1 MNRLRLLGIAFLA
14 ATAASGPAHAEEP
27 KAGFDPAAAKAVT
40 AAIDRDERLAGM
52 LRQCPADLF
61 RREARIWR
69 GVLRSER
76 LSGGSCDARLG
87 ECFEACARRGD
98 ASACFRLA
106 QSLQGHE
113 EAAAPRSWETL
124 YAAASAAGKG
134 AGCTNRAAG
143 IRNGGYDDDP
153 FRDAPE
159 AEKERCQFRSFR
171 IACREG
177 DAWGC
182 AMLGQAYKNGEGTPR
197 SVAKAR
203 GAYRKSCALSPDFE
217 ACTFAKSDLN
227 ELRVSRR

>member
-1 MNRLRLLGIAFLA
+1 MNRLQLLGLAFLA
-14 ATAASGPAHAEEP
+14 ATAATLPAAQAREASE
-27 KAGFDPAAAKAVT
+27 FDPAAARAV
-40 AAIDRDERLAGM
+40 AAAVENDPLLAGM

-61 RREARIWR
+61 RREARR
-69 GVLRSER
+69 GSARER
-76 LSGGSCDARLG
+76 LSDGSCDARLG
-87 ECFEACARRGD
+87 QCLKACVAGDGNACLNLARSFEE
-98 ASACFRLA
+98 
-106 QSLQGHE
+106 HE
-113 EAAAPRSWETL
+113 EAAPPRIRETL
-124 YAAASAAGKG
+124 FAAACAAGEG

-143 IRNGGYDDDP
+143 MRNGGYDDDP

-159 AEKERCQFRSFR
+159 AEKESCQFRSFA
-171 IACREG
+171 IACRLG

-217 ACTFAKSDLN
+217 ACTFAKSDLE